1 MNPTGLD
8 FIKSSEFL
16 RFTKQFVIDSQ
27 STVFERTL
35 FRINSALDN
44 HGLAAHHKKWF
55 IWSCRMD

>member
-44 HGLAAHHKKWF
+44 HGLAAHHKK
-55 IWSCRMD
+55 